1 MITPTSF
8 KIKVSGEPKTIDTV
22 IDTDPTKDNIEN
34 YTKDL
39 FEPRTNNR
47 FLVKILDDQN
57 NDIVP
62 SFLIK
67 EFNRP
72 ELTSAMATSFSCII
86 YDSVTQRVVALL
98 MPFLMP
104 VLENKIKVILQI
116 TDPIGNIIET
126 WTFKNV
132 TLKKVSPSLL
142 NWSDDDVSLIYAEFR
157 VSYSD
162 ITIEG

>member
-1 MITPTSF
+1 
-8 KIKVSGEPKTIDTV
+8 
-22 IDTDPTKDNIEN
+22 
-34 YTKDL
+34 
-39 FEPRTNNR
+39 
-47 FLVKILDDQN
+47 
-57 NDIVP
+57 
-62 SFLIK
+62 
-67 EFNRP
+67 
-72 ELTSAMATSFSCII
+72 
-86 YDSVTQRVVALL
+86 

-104 VLENKIKVILQI
+104 VLENKIKIILQI

-132 TLKKVSPSLL
+132 TLKKVSPSSL

>member
-8 KIKVSGEPKTIDTV
+8 KIKVNGEPKTIDTV

-86 YDSVTQRVVALL
+86 YDSVTHRVFALL
-98 MPFLMP
+98 IPFLMP

-116 TDPIGNIIET
+116 TDPVGNIIET